1 MGALEKKGG
10 PRVSDPTSPP
20 DDDTTPRTPIPPPPA
35 HPQRYA
41 PPAPQAYAPPAYPA
55 QQVHYAPQG
64 YGAPAYPQRRTNGLA
79 VASLVC
85 SIVGIVF
92 SFTIVLGLASVAGV
106 IMGHLSLKRLKT
118 SGEAGYGMAMAGT
131 IIGWAGVAL
140 TALVFVMLVVLPFLL
155 LMGFM
160 GAATTYSA

>member
-1 MGALEKKGG
+1 M
-10 PRVSDPTSPP
+10 SDPTSPP

-41 PPAPQAYAPPAYPA
+41 PPAPQDYAPPAYPA
-55 QQVHYAPQG
+55 QQVYPVRQSYAAPQG

-106 IMGHLSLKRLKT
+106 ILGHLSLKRLKT

-131 IIGWAGVAL
+131 IIGWSGVAL
-140 TALVFVMLVVLPFLL
+140 SALMFVMLVVLPFLL

-160 GAATTYSA
+160 GAAVPSSA